1 MLEDQEIEHDRTPEL
16 LDIYVKVFEDARAK
30 GLYIEHIMR
39 RIRPLVTRMVR
50 VSDCGACGNRIVS
63 DVEGNIGICEGL
75 VGDSRY
81 FLKRTDYND
90 ENRIRNFWP
99 GP

>member
-1 MLEDQEIEHDRTPEL
+1 
-16 LDIYVKVFEDARAK
+16 
-30 GLYIEHIMR
+30 MR

-90 ENRIRNFWP
+90 VKSDPEFLAWSV
-99 GP
+99 